1 MLLEAE
7 LRGRDDAIDDRQQ
20 PCVATAMP
28 APLDGDGFEAEIDG
42 SQMRRRCQSC
52 LPQRFGGQQPAG
64 PWRVLQDLQHV
75 PGVEGDRRPQYPP
88 GLAALVLSVASR

>member
-42 SQMRRRCQSC
+42 SQMPPLSVLPAAALRRPAAGRSRRRRRSS
-52 LPQRFGGQQPAG
+52 PA
-64 PWRVLQDLQHV
+64 V
-75 PGVEGDRRPQYPP
+75 PS